1 MIIDEII
8 KTIKQYKKLILSIVG
23 LVAIFLPVVLI
34 VHNIVDITTKL
45 KNISGVAPL
54 NMISFTGEGKVYTTP
69 DIAFV
74 DFSVVTQGTDIN
86 NVQDE
91 NTKKMN
97 KVTEFLKGFGIE
109 EKDIKTTNY
118 NLYPQ
123 YTYENDRV
131 PQIIGYQINQT
142 LSVKIRKIDQAGEI
156 LKKVVNTGINQVNS
170 FYFGVENDEEIKEQ
184 ARQIAIED
192 AKKKAE
198 KLASQIGIKLGE
210 ITGFSENLG
219 GYPVPMYE
227 SSYKATGM
235 GGSGTPNIQAGEN
248 EIIVSVTLTYK
259 IK

>member
-8 KTIKQYKKLILSIVG
+8 KTIKQYKKLVLTIVG
-23 LVAIFLPVVLI
+23 LVAIFLPIVLI
-34 VHNIVDITTKL
+34 VHNIVDITAKL
-45 KNISGVAPL
+45 KNVSGVNPS
-54 NMISFTGEGKVYTTP
+54 NTVSFTGEGRVYTKP

-74 DFSVVTQGTDIN
+74 DFSVVTQGTDIDR
-86 NVQDE
+86 VQED
-91 NTKKMN
+91 NTQKMN
-97 KVTEFLKGFGIE
+97 KVTDFLKGFGIE

-123 YTYENDRV
+123 YTYENNRV
-131 PQIIGYQINQT
+131 PQIMGYQINQT

-192 AKKKAE
+192 AKQKAK
-198 KLASQIGIKLGE
+198 KLASQIDIRLGK
-210 ITGFSENLG
+210 ITGFYENSG
-219 GYPVPMYE
+219 GYPVQAYD
-227 SSYKATGM
+227 SYKEASGM

-248 EIIVSVTLTYK
+248 EIIVNVTLTYR